1 MKTVVS
7 DFVIIG
13 SGLAGSVAAYALS
26 RYGDVL
32 LLSKE
37 PSTKSNSFAAQ
48 GGIAAAVGLDDAP
61 ELHQLDTLLAG
72 GDLCDPKVV
81 SQVTTRAP
89 EIVRWLADLGVP
101 FDRAPSGV
109 WRLGLEGA
117 HSRKRIL
124 HAGGDATGRRM
135 METLRGAVEAIPN
148 VVRIP
153 HVRIH
158 SLMENSRGEVMG
170 ARGWVLN
177 GGKEPHRFFARRATV
192 LATGGGGQLFLRTTN
207 PPGATGDG
215 IALGYRAGARLR
227 NLEFVQFHPTALD
240 VDGARGFLISEAVRG
255 AGGVLVDENQRRIM
269 AEYPRLDLEPRDVV
283 SRVIYTEMEK
293 GKTIYLDCR
302 LIRDFPVKFPTI
314 DHVCHTLGFDPAVD
328 LLPVAPA
335 AHFMMGGI
343 HTDLSGQTSVPG
355 LYATGEVACT
365 GLHGANRLASN
376 SLLECVVMGHALAES
391 LHGMRDERML
401 FRDEAC
407 AAAPDGEEAELAED
421 VLIDVR
427 EILWKTAGIV
437 REQKTMEQGLHAL
450 RALAEEHGMSFAV
463 ETATLILQ
471 SALSRKESR
480 GAHFR
485 SDHPHVDTALCG
497 VDTEISLKR
506 MDRVRSF

>member
-1 MKTVVS
+1 MKTVVA

-26 RYGDVL
+26 KFGDVL

-81 SQVTTRAP
+81 SQVTARAP
-89 EIVRWLADLGVP
+89 EIVRWLAELGVP
-101 FDRAPSGV
+101 FNCTPSGV
-109 WRLGLEGA
+109 WKLGLEGA

-124 HAGGDATGRRM
+124 HAGGDATGRRI
-135 METLRGAVEAIPN
+135 METMRKAVEAIPN

-153 HVRIH
+153 RVRIL
-158 SLMENSRGEVMG
+158 SLLENSNAEVMG

-177 GGKEPHRFFARRATV
+177 DGKEPHRFFARRATI
-192 LATGGGGQLFLRTTN
+192 LATGGAGQLFLRTTN
-207 PPGATGDG
+207 PTGATGDG

-269 AEYPRLDLEPRDVV
+269 ADYPRLDLEPRDVV

-293 GKTIYLDCR
+293 GKTIYLDGR
-302 LIRDFPVKFPTI
+302 SIQDFSLKFPTI
-314 DHVCHTLGFDPAVD
+314 DQVCRTLGFDPALD
-328 LLPVAPA
+328 LLPVSPA

-376 SLLECVVMGHALAES
+376 SLLECAVMGHALAES
-391 LHGMRDERML
+391 LHRAGDERSL
-401 FRDEAC
+401 FHDEAC
-407 AAAPDGEEAELAED
+407 AAVRDGEEADLAED
-421 VLIDVR
+421 VLIDVQ
-427 EILWKTAGIV
+427 EILWKTAGMV

-480 GAHFR
+480 GAHYR
-485 SDHPHVDTALCG
+485 SDYPRVDGMLNG
-497 VDTEISLKR
+497 VDTEISQNR
-506 MDRVRSF
+506 IDRVRSF